1 MRGGCQSLFPSTKN
15 GKGSTLGFLAGC
27 MASACRRTQV
37 RSESGL
43 IEDRAIVT
51 AIILMAL
58 VNIGGTA
65 LLYVEFPRSVPKKMA
80 LGLLV
85 SDDIE
90 LSRLTNR
97 PEMKSC
103 WNVSPNC
110 CSRKSFSCR
119 ELEMAMQLSET
130 TRSYC
135 GPFHPSFRSSTTQ
148 DSVPNTLRICF
159 TLQPPAHKSSSS
171 IIGPSHNFT
180 PLLSNFPE

>member
-1 MRGGCQSLFPSTKN
+1 
-15 GKGSTLGFLAGC
+15 

-65 LLYVEFPRSVPKKMA
+65 LLYIEFPCSVPKKMA
-80 LGLLV
+80 PGLLV

-90 LSRLTNR
+90 PLRLTNR

-103 WNVSPNC
+103 WNVSPNS

-119 ELEMAMQLSET
+119 GLKWRCNSET

-135 GPFHPSFRSSTTQ
+135 GLSTLLFVPQLQKTVFPIPSEYASLPNHRHTNPAAPSLGPVITSLHCNQTSPNSSYTLGTYSDQSSVDSQTFLPFH
-148 DSVPNTLRICF
+148 
-159 TLQPPAHKSSSS
+159 
-171 IIGPSHNFT
+171 
-180 PLLSNFPE
+180 